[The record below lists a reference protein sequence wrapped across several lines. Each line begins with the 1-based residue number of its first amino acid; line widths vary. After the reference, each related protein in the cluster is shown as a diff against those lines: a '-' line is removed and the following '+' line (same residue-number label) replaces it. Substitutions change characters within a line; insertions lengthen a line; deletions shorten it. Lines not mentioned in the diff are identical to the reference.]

1 MNVPAATVSR
11 TDGAP
16 ARPALLGEVLVIG
29 VLLFAYDH
37 IKRIAHS
44 RPTAA
49 ESHGRSLLRIERAI
63 GIDIE
68 RSFNSWLTGHH
79 VLSLAASYSYEL
91 LWWSTAL
98 AVLVVAYCWCPVQYR
113 RLRNTLVVINLAAL
127 VVFFAWPVMPPR
139 LLAGSGFVDSV
150 ANAGF
155 GAKHVGPLPADQYAA
170 MPSLHAAWAVFTGW
184 AVWVMSPRWELRV
197 IAVLLPMV
205 TIVDVMAT
213 GNHYLLDAVA
223 GVALAGVAAWSV
235 SLAMATSGPRF

>member
-1 MNVPAATVSR
+1 MNVRTATVSR
-11 TDGAP
+11 VDDPP

-49 ESHGRSLLRIERAI
+49 EAHGRSLLRVERVI

-68 RSFNSWLTGHH
+68 RSFNSSLSGHH

-98 AVLVVAYCWCPVQYR
+98 AVLVVAYCWCPDKYR
-113 RLRNTLVVINLAAL
+113 RLRNTLVAINLAAL

-139 LLAGSGFVDSV
+139 LLDGSGFVDSV
-150 ANAGF
+150 ARAGF
-155 GAKHVGPLPADQYAA
+155 GAKHVGRLPADQYAA
-170 MPSLHAAWAVFTGW
+170 MPSLHAAWAVFTAW
-184 AVWVMSPRWELRV
+184 AVWVLSTRWELRV
-197 IAVLLPMV
+197 IAVLLPV
-205 TIVDVMAT
+205 LTVVDVMAT

-223 GVALAGVAAWSV
+223 GAALAGLAAWSV
-235 SLAMATSGPRF
+235 TRAMAAPSAR